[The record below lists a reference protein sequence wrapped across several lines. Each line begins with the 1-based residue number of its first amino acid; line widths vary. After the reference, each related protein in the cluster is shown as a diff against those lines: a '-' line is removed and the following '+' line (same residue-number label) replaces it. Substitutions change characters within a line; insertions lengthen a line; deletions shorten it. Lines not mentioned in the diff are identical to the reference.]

1 MNKKMFLI
9 FGVVGWLC
17 AVNCYAEDTISSD
30 VLDSAAVAR
39 VAKVGSRIK
48 NNTATVTPV
57 TPLTKESEDVDKVA
71 YIYGGKKYECPW
83 RCHWVRD
90 DAGVLALPPK
100 CVDANGAD
108 CTVITVN
115 TSASAMAQV
124 NSVDELDVEPAT
136 TGTENVIN
144 INSKKLDKTSVSRA
158 ARTTKTANKAVS
170 AAPKTPD
177 KLGGVVLTYRCPEGC
192 TSSNAGG
199 SSGQTNGAFVAS
211 CVDAAGNE
219 CEVIWEVTETNT
231 SASPAR
237 AAKVGPKV
245 KQDSTNL
252 KPVTSKVQDMAA
264 DGGAVAINCPAGCTP
279 DCAILG
285 NTVLCECKTS
295 NGSTCKAEVVVADD
309 TTVLK

>member
-1 MNKKMFLI
+1 MKKMFLI
-9 FGVVGWLC
+9 LGVIGGLCAINGYALPVGETVFTNSGWLAC
-17 AVNCYAEDTISSD
+17 QQGCGFARNAEGGYAVPWRC
-30 VLDSAAVAR
+30 VDSAGIECGTAKPRLYDTDNRPTEWAAGSDEPVPADVKVKDVSTVVSKKSDKTSVAR
-39 VAKVGSRIK
+39 VAR
-48 NNTATVTPV
+48 TP
-57 TPLTKESEDVDKVA
+57 
-71 YIYGGKKYECPW
+71 
-83 RCHWVRD
+83 
-90 DAGVLALPPK
+90 
-100 CVDANGAD
+100 
-108 CTVITVN
+108 
-115 TSASAMAQV
+115 
-124 NSVDELDVEPAT
+124 
-136 TGTENVIN
+136 
-144 INSKKLDKTSVSRA
+144 
-158 ARTTKTANKAVS
+158 KTANKTVS
-170 AAPKTPD
+170 TMPKVQD

-252 KPVTSKVQDMAA
+252 KPVTPKVQDMAA

>member
-1 MNKKMFLI
+1 MFLI
-9 FGVVGWLC
+9 FGIIGGLC

-115 TSASAMAQV
+115 TDASAMAQV
-124 NSVDELDVEPAT
+124 DSVDELDVEPAT

-144 INSKKLDKTSVSRA
+144 INSKKLDKTS
-158 ARTTKTANKAVS
+158 
-170 AAPKTPD
+170 
-177 KLGGVVLTYRCPEGC
+177 
-192 TSSNAGG
+192 
-199 SSGQTNGAFVAS
+199 
-211 CVDAAGNE
+211 
-219 CEVIWEVTETNT
+219 
-231 SASPAR
+231 ASPAR

-252 KPVTSKVQDMAA
+252 KPVTPKVQDMAA